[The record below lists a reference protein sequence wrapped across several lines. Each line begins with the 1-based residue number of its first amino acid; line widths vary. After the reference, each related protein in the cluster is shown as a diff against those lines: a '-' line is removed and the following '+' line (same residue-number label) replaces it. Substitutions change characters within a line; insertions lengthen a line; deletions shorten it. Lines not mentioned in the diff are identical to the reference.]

1 MSSFCKSSVF
11 TRQVLHHCSQSP
23 LHSLSYLQT
32 APCPWVPVFSVTPV
46 RGGRKPST
54 RCLCCQVKNWL
65 KQAQPCKLQAPH
77 LHCWLY
83 FGHGQSV
90 AQFPNSHLQARAA
103 FYSSWPYWAQKP
115 QLSWSSG
122 WCCLLGPR
130 CARIHMASVCPGSIN
145 PWFGV
150 CRKDQ
155 SVHSHRCPVPAWVWC
170 SWCTDASSGIRN
182 VPLQNGA
189 SPVPPHEVPLWKRKP
204 ICANLSAAAAP
215 VSPHLSLQTWDN
227 TRT

>member
-32 APCPWVPVFSVTPV
+32 APCPWMPVFLVTPV

-54 RCLCCQVKNWL
+54 RWLCCQVKNWL

-90 AQFPNSHLQARAA
+90 AQFQIATFRHEQHSTVLGHTGLKNLSSVVFWVILATWAQVWSNSH
-103 FYSSWPYWAQKP
+103 
-115 QLSWSSG
+115 
-122 WCCLLGPR
+122 
-130 CARIHMASVCPGSIN
+130 
-145 PWFGV
+145 GV
-150 CRKDQ
+150 CLPRLYK
-155 SVHSHRCPVPAWVWC
+155 PVVW
-170 SWCTDASSGIRN
+170 SLQKGIQN
-182 VPLQNGA
+182 VPLHSGA
-189 SPVPPHEVPLWKRKP
+189 LPVPPHEVPLWKRKP
-204 ICANLSAAAAP
+204 ICTNLSAAAP